1 MFHENQSVIRHFNE
15 ETSTALPNG
24 SPLFYVPMGA
34 EVGAG
39 GLFVNMAKSRLSAA
53 ESLCNYVGNQDN
65 ETYGR
70 HDPEKIDMRF
80 YGSKH
85 RHIGDKACGDNYN
98 NCSNIFL
105 IHNVSWRSTLAHVKG
120 YHAQR
125 PCRANLGF
133 ACAEKSSYD
142 PLSNSVFF
150 SEPLYAFGNTVTVE
164 FYEIHLIFIIF
175 LHYINPFFDYS
186 I

>member
-70 HDPEKIDMRF
+70 HDPEKIDMRL
-80 YGSKH
+80 YGSIH
-85 RHIGDKACGDNYN
+85 GQIGNQAGGRHYDNCSDVFLFHNFSRLRHIKAPPRGQG
-98 NCSNIFL
+98 CS
-105 IHNVSWRSTLAHVKG
+105 HERRRGLA
-120 YHAQR
+120 
-125 PCRANLGF
+125 
-133 ACAEKSSYD
+133 AE
-142 PLSNSVFF
+142 L
-150 SEPLYAFGNTVTVE
+150 L
-164 FYEIHLIFIIF
+164 
-175 LHYINPFFDYS
+175 
-186 I
+186 